1 MAELPKTWSVPV
13 VRADFTDDAAWERII
28 EKIAES
34 TEEGFG
40 ADVDFVEDRAL
51 AGLDEAAI
59 VTGYPRAYPH
69 GYRHPVLFVVDTVA
83 VSAPDHPVLVVNL
96 HARVDTRPF
105 RALPR
110 QVQSIQNNLSLS
122 NMDYL
127 EFATSVGAD
136 GVFRG
141 F

>member
-1 MAELPKTWSVPV
+1 MI
-13 VRADFTDDAAWERII
+13 RADFTDDTVWSRIRRW
-28 EKIAES
+28 IAEP

-51 AGLDEAAI
+51 NGLDEATILA
-59 VTGYPRAYPH
+59 GYPPICPH
-69 GYRHPVLFVVDTVA
+69 EYRHPVLFVIDAVA
-83 VSAPDHPVLVVNL
+83 VTTPEHPVLVINL
-96 HARVDTRPF
+96 NCAVDARPF

-110 QVQSIQNNLSLS
+110 QVQAIQNNLSLA
-122 NMDYL
+122 NMDYA
-127 EFATSVGAD
+127 EFAMSVGVD